1 MWLSVRVMLIFIIF
15 LTSIVHEFLWL
26 IGEPTGLHT
35 GATPTV
41 FPWQLKVHHSANT
54 TPARHKQEN
63 YAYLIISQ
71 HITSPGANNY

>member
-1 MWLSVRVMLIFIIF
+1 MPRAYRVYTAFIMLIF

-41 FPWQLKVHHSANT
+41 FPWQLKIHHTANA
-54 TPARHKQEN
+54 TPAIPNINKKN
-63 YAYLIISQ
+63 YAYLTT
-71 HITSPGANNY
+71 HDFTRC